1 MACLTPSVE
10 SSNHYQFS
18 SLHDSCSEATAPPA
32 TQLIYIVVITGRT
45 NVTDTSNTHPARRH
59 WQPGIDG
66 HIDFNN
72 LLASSPILR
81 TKQSTKHRACT

>member
-1 MACLTPSVE
+1 
-10 SSNHYQFS
+10 
-18 SLHDSCSEATAPPA
+18 
-32 TQLIYIVVITGRT
+32 
-45 NVTDTSNTHPARRH
+45 VTDTSNTHPARRH